1 MQRKLHLIFCNVCV
15 EECVCVCGQI
25 LKIKEW
31 GKGEALGAQENEPR
45 LGIIYIFGPYWMVK
59 GGGVV
64 VII

>member
-1 MQRKLHLIFCNVCV
+1 MCV
-15 EECVCVCGQI
+15 WKSVCVCGQI

-31 GKGEALGAQENEPR
+31 GKGEALGAQESEPR
-45 LGIIYIFGPYWMVK
+45 IGTICIFGLYWMVK